1 MRNSYD
7 ETSMKPNLFHRLWN
21 HPIHWRALLIR
32 LGITLAVL
40 TVIIFLGYYWGQ
52 HIPAVESFISG
63 LGIWG
68 PVIFILLFVALM
80 PLFVPNAGFAIVAGA
95 LFGLWW
101 GSVIIIVAGLISEL
115 SIFAAGHRFLR
126 GHVERVLSRHEK
138 LLAIRSELTK
148 KPIRLMILM
157 RLSPLPFT
165 PICYMLST
173 TRISYRDYII
183 GYLGYIPGNV
193 VTVYFG
199 VVAKHMAKM
208 AGGAE
213 QVSIEKI
220 VLGIVALVASI
231 ALITYVSHISRK
243 AIDQVEGGAG

>member
-1 MRNSYD
+1 
-7 ETSMKPNLFHRLWN
+7 MKPNLFHRLWN

-32 LGITLAVL
+32 LWITSAVL
-40 TVIIFLGYYWGQ
+40 AAIVFLGYYWGQ
-52 HIPAVESFISG
+52 HIPAVEAFISG

-68 PVIFILLFVALM
+68 PIIFILLFVALM
-80 PLFVPNAGFAIVAGA
+80 PFFVPNAGFAIVAGA

-101 GSVIIIVAGLISEL
+101 GSVIIIIAGLISEL
-115 SIFAAGHRFLR
+115 SIFTAGHRFLR
-126 GHVERVLSRHEK
+126 GHVENVLCKHTK
-138 LLAIRSELTK
+138 LLAIRSALTK

-199 VVAKHMAKM
+199 VVAKHMAKI

-213 QVSIEKI
+213 SISVQKM
-220 VLGIVALVASI
+220 VLALAALLASI

-243 AIDQVEGGAG
+243 AIDEVEKRTS